1 MPPQPAKRFCGIP
14 SLPLIVLF
22 YGKLL
27 CISIAFPPLSDFF
40 LGLVLYSR
48 IVYNKTLKVRAIPE
62 VCALPFPIHERKDI
76 LMIQFNSEQGA
87 VSVSSAVFSNIA
99 GIAATNCFGVKG
111 MAYRSM
117 TDGLV
122 HLLRREAMSK
132 GVSITYHDDNSI
144 SIELHIIVENGV
156 NLPAVCR
163 SIMNEVRYVVTRN
176 TGVAVKAVDVC
187 VDSMIL

>member
-1 MPPQPAKRFCGIP
+1 MMQFK
-14 SLPLIVLF
+14 
-22 YGKLL
+22 
-27 CISIAFPPLSDFF
+27 SD
-40 LGLVLYSR
+40 LG
-48 IVYNKTLKVRAIPE
+48 
-62 VCALPFPIHERKDI
+62 DI
-76 LMIQFNSEQGA
+76 
-87 VSVSSAVFSNIA
+87 SVSSAVFSNIT
-99 GIAATNCFGVKG
+99 GMAATNCYGVKG

-132 GVSITYHDDNSI
+132 GVNITYHEDQTI

-163 SIMNEVRYVVTRN
+163 SIMKEVQYVVHQN
-176 TGVAVKAVDVC
+176 TGVTVKAVHVC